1 MNLRTIAFSSLFA
14 FAAGCTALPEP
25 RIADFALI
33 HPGMTQEEARRVLG
47 PPQETMRFDLSRT
60 FSWDYRLMD
69 PWGYLSLYSV
79 IFSAD
84 GKVTGIVTQRLNDGG
99 DHS

>member
-1 MNLRTIAFSSLFA
+1 MNLRTSVASALLCLC
-14 FAAGCTALPEP
+14 AGCAALPEP
-25 RIADFALI
+25 GAADFARI

-60 FSWDYRLMD
+60 VSWDYRLMD
-69 PWGYLSLYSV
+69 TWGYLCLYSV
-79 IFSAD
+79 IFD
-84 GKVTGIVTQRLNDGG
+84 TEGKVAGLVMQRLNDGG